1 MEGSASAVIGANS
14 FGIHQEQDY
23 INTCS
28 QQMYFGNSNSTQPIG
43 YFYNSY
49 RKNGGYGFS
58 KASDITSENTK
69 GFFIGNGP
77 DMTCY
82 LNGQPFG
89 RQLGLT
95 PSIIHPNNPYT
106 IKIFNS
112 TNGTGSKKL
121 TIGFASIGYGLSQ
134 KDIINLN
141 KTVLSYVKNLNR
153 E

>member
-1 MEGSASAVIGANS
+1 
-14 FGIHQEQDY
+14 
-23 INTCS
+23 
-28 QQMYFGNSNSTQPIG
+28 MYFGNSNSTQPIG

-121 TIGFASIGYGLSQ
+121 TIGFASVGYGLSQ